1 MSAPDPSAAIELEW
15 GTLLMGLFGG
25 LALFLYGMDKL
36 GDALKI
42 IAGDKMKSILAALS
56 SKRVVGMITGAVTT
70 GIVQSSS
77 VTTVMLV
84 GFVSAG
90 LMSMPQTIGVIFG
103 AKIGTTVTAQI
114 VAFKVTKYA
123 LVLVAAGF
131 FTFFVAKKE
140 MMRQWGSALMA
151 LGLIFFGMAVM
162 SKAMYPLRS
171 FQPFVDLMGGMENPA
186 AGMLVAALF
195 TAVVQS
201 SSATMGIVVV
211 LAMQG
216 LLTLPAGIALAL
228 GANIGTCMT
237 AGLASIGKPR
247 EAVRVAVAHLIYSL
261 AIAVVALPLIPWIGD
276 AAIALSPTAE
286 ATLAGQDL
294 LAHEVPRQVANAH
307 TIINGVAAFLFLPL
321 AGVLARIVE
330 RLVPDREDTEADA
343 FKTKHLDDLLLEAPG
358 AALISV
364 RREIN
369 RMGKRVRTML
379 ADSLD
384 VVLEGNSL
392 QLAELGTAD
401 QEVDALYGQ
410 IVTYL
415 GKLSKGNLSEAQT
428 ADLMNLTTAA
438 NEIESI
444 GDVIE
449 TDLVTLGHRRLESGV
464 VVSQETGDLLRS
476 LHALV
481 LEAFKTSLKGMK
493 NVDPVRA
500 RDVLGHSAR
509 ISALAQQMELHQVNR
524 LTADAPERL
533 TLYSLEL
540 DLLDRLRRIYQHAN
554 RLARKAGGLTRED
567 LAGTEHAD
575 MTVGAMP
582 ALRESDL
589 EMPKGGTDTTLLG
602 PLDDDE

>member
-1 MSAPDPSAAIELEW
+1 MSAPDPSAATTMEW
-15 GTLLMGLFGG
+15 GALAMGLFGG

-42 IAGDKMKSILAALS
+42 IAGDRMRSILSALS
-56 SKRVVGMITGAVTT
+56 SRRLVGMITGAVTT

-90 LMSMPQTIGVIFG
+90 LMSMSQSIGVIFG
-103 AKIGTTVTAQI
+103 AKLGTTVTAQI
-114 VAFKVTKYA
+114 VAFKVTKFA

-131 FTFFVAKKE
+131 FTSFIAKKE
-140 MMRQWGSALMA
+140 TVRQWGSAVMA

-171 FQPFVDLMGGMENPA
+171 FEPFVNLMGSMENPA

-216 LLTLPAGIALAL
+216 LLTLEAGIALAL

-261 AIAVVALPLIPWIGD
+261 AIAVVALPFLPLVAE
-276 AAIALSPTAE
+276 AARALSPAAE
-286 ATLAGQDL
+286 AGLAGQDL
-294 LAHEVPRQVANAH
+294 LADEVPRQVANAH
-307 TIINGVAAFLFLPL
+307 TVINGVAAFLFLPL
-321 AGVLARIVE
+321 AGVLAHLVE
-330 RLVPDREDTEADA
+330 RLVPDRLEQPADEYRA
-343 FKTKHLDDLLLEAPG
+343 KHLDDLLLDTPG
-358 AALISV
+358 AALV
-364 RREIN
+364 ALRREIN

-379 ADSLD
+379 TDSLEVVLVGSAAQLDELADS
-384 VVLEGNSL
+384 
-392 QLAELGTAD
+392 D
-401 QEVDALYGQ
+401 QEVDVLYGQ

-415 GKLSKGNLSEAQT
+415 GRLSQGSLTQAQT
-428 ADLMNLTTAA
+428 ATLMNLTTAA

-444 GDVIE
+444 GDVVE
-449 TDLVTLGHRRLESGV
+449 TDLVALGHRRLDSGIAA
-464 VVSQETGDLLRS
+464 SEETRELLGH
-476 LHALV
+476 LHELV
-481 LEAFKTSLKGMK
+481 LDAFRKALKGMK
-493 NVDPVRA
+493 NVDPGRA
-500 RDVLGHSAR
+500 RDVLGHAAR
-509 ISALAQQMELHQVNR
+509 ISQLAHQIELHQVNR

-533 TLYSLEL
+533 ALYSLEL

-554 RLARKAGGLTRED
+554 RLARKAGGLRPED
-567 LAGTEHAD
+567 LVGTEHAKL
-575 MTVGAMP
+575 TVGVMP
-582 ALRESDL
+582 ALREDDL
-589 EMPKGGTDTTLLG
+589 ESTDITHV
-602 PLDDDE
+602 DE

>member
-1 MSAPDPSAAIELEW
+1 MSAPDPSVAVELEW
-15 GTLLMGLFGG
+15 GTLAMGLFGG

-36 GDALKI
+36 GDALKV

-56 SKRVVGMITGAVTT
+56 NKRFVGMISGAVTT

-90 LMSMPQTIGVIFG
+90 LMTMSQSIGVIFG
-103 AKIGTTVTAQI
+103 AKLGTTVTAQI
-114 VAFKVTKYA
+114 VAFKVTKFA

-131 FTFFVAKKE
+131 FLSFIAKREKI
-140 MMRQWGSALMA
+140 RQWGATVMG

-171 FQPFVDLMGGMENPA
+171 FQPFVDLMGSMENPA

-216 LLTLPAGIALAL
+216 LLTLEAGIALAL

-261 AIAVVALPLIPWIGD
+261 AIAVVALPFLPLVAD
-276 AAIALSPTAE
+276 AARAMSPVAD
-286 ATLAGQDL
+286 ATLTGQDM
-294 LAHEVPRQVANAH
+294 LAKEVPRQVANAH
-307 TIINGVAAFLFLPL
+307 TIINGLAAFLFLPL
-321 AGVLARIVE
+321 TGFLARLVT
-330 RLVPDREDTEADA
+330 RLVPDKPDKAGDE
-343 FKTKHLDDLLLEAPG
+343 FKAKHLDDLLIETPG
-358 AALISV
+358 MALVAV

-379 ADSLD
+379 DDSFD
-384 VVLEGNSL
+384 VVMAGGDETLM
-392 QLAELGTAD
+392 ALGDAD
-401 QEVDALYGQ
+401 EEVDALYGQ

-415 GKLSKGNLSEAQT
+415 GKLSARDLTEGQT
-428 ADLMNLTTAA
+428 AELMNLTTAA

-449 TDLVTLGHRRLESGV
+449 NELVNLGQRRYSSGV
-464 VVSQETGDLLRS
+464 VVSKETSLLLGH
-476 LHALV
+476 LHEMV
-481 LEAFKTSLKGMK
+481 SEAFRLALKGMK
-493 NVDPVRA
+493 NTDPKRA
-500 RDVLGHSAR
+500 RDVLGYASR
-509 ISALAQQMELHQVNR
+509 ISDLSNQIEMHQVER

-540 DLLDRLRRIYQHAN
+540 DVLDRLRRIYQHAN
-554 RLARKAGGLTRED
+554 RLARKAGGLTREHLEGTQHHD
-567 LAGTEHAD
+567 L
-575 MTVGAMP
+575 TVGAIP
-582 ALRESDL
+582 ALQID
-589 EMPKGGTDTTLLG
+589 D
-602 PLDDDE
+602 DDDE